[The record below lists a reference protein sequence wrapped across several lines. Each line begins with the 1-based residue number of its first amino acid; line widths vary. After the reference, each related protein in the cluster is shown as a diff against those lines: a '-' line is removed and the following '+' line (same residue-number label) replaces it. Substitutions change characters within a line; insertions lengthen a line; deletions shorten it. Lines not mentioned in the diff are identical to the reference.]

1 MIKDRDEIGLY
12 KVIQRGLIKYNRCG
26 MNGEMNLIGF
36 ILDEVLEW
44 VNKNYTRRIS
54 PEESMTWDE

>member
-1 MIKDRDEIGLY
+1 MRLSYIKLFKG
-12 KVIQRGLIKYNRCG
+12 GLIKYNRCG